1 MFNKRL
7 GINPLEKWQIVRGSA
22 SRVPF
27 LHSPRKACDVSLV
40 SSFEFIKLSVGGSV
54 ILETETSFFS
64 VPVFNLGWELILS
77 AHSSCH

>member
-54 ILETETSFFS
+54 ILETENFLSFPS
-64 VPVFNLGWELILS
+64 P
-77 AHSSCH
+77 SSTLDGN